1 MCNPHIIYGSLGP
14 RETVLQRLFCRFYIL
29 YWFAERTYTQT
40 NHAMSATSIHAMLA
54 MQAKNYKIYEPLAED
69 LLMKRFQ
76 N

>member
-1 MCNPHIIYGSLGP
+1 
-14 RETVLQRLFCRFYIL
+14 
-29 YWFAERTYTQT
+29 
-40 NHAMSATSIHAMLA
+40 MSAISIHAMLA